1 MKSLKL
7 LSLVVA
13 FVAVSFGQDNWK
25 IRDTCQ
31 ITDFKTTAL
40 FISKTMN
47 FSNAEDKLLVFTYD
61 DTLHANRSA
70 DSVNCE
76 IGYMLGAPFVNLSSK
91 LDTVWS
97 SALILDT
104 INSVTAS
111 AAAKKY
117 DPSKYGGTAAWGLD
131 AQNFSTRLH
140 GQIDTTVSTA
150 SSAVIIPFNPLWC
163 PVVRFYLKG
172 LADNCGTYIK
182 ARLIFLERI
191 GVNVRQQ

>member
-13 FVAVSFGQDNWK
+13 LVAVSFGQDNWK
-25 IRDTCQ
+25 IRDTNNV
-31 ITDFKTTAL
+31 TSFKTTAL
-40 FISKTMN
+40 FVSKTMN
-47 FSNAEDKLLVFTYD
+47 FSNAEDKLLIVTYD

-70 DSVNCE
+70 DSVNAE
-76 IGYMLGAPFVNLSSK
+76 IGYMLGAPFVNLASK

-111 AAAKKY
+111 AASKKY
-117 DPSKYGGTAAWGLD
+117 DPTKYGGTAAWGLD

-140 GQIDTTVSTA
+140 GQIDTTISTA
-150 SSAVIIPFNPLWC
+150 SSGVIIPFNPVWC
-163 PVVRFYLKG
+163 PVIRFYLKG